1 MAQGGRWRAN
11 TGSKVTRTQSP
22 IILDH
27 IYITQP
33 ALSTEGTSNYAI
45 TVTRDPGQCGAGE
58 QCIVQT
64 RIKQVTVKPTESLK
78 KANTFRY
85 KVTGDTKCRVVT
97 SIDANG

>member
-1 MAQGGRWRAN
+1 MLGWAIVAQGGRWRAN

-33 ALSTEGTSNYAI
+33 ALSTEDTSNYAI

-58 QCIVQT
+58 QCIVLTQ
-64 RIKQVTVKPTESLK
+64 IKCVTVKPCSQL
-78 KANTFRY
+78 NL
-85 KVTGDTKCRVVT
+85 
-97 SIDANG
+97 